1 MGWGTGMDNQI
12 NEVTIVGGGT
22 AGWLTAA
29 FLVRFMNL
37 RNKQNP
43 VIITLIESPN
53 VPTIGV
59 GEATVPTMPGLL
71 RSLGISEKEFFI
83 RCNASFKLGV
93 RFSNWN
99 HDRQGR
105 GTSFIHPFDGISTQ
119 LGGQNPAYH
128 FHKFGGPP
136 GRDNIDDCLAVS
148 GVAIAAKVGPKLLT
162 HGDYESQLNY
172 AYHLDAGKFAE
183 FLREISIGRGVN
195 HVLDDVEEI
204 EQDERGYISALK
216 LQRQGRHPVE
226 LVIDCTGFKGV
237 IINQVLGVPFRDYSK
252 YLLNNRAMAVQIPHR
267 DVSKIEPCTNST
279 ALGAGWV
286 WRVPL
291 YNRIGTGYVF
301 SSNFRSDD
309 EARDEFLAHLGDDGK
324 KAEPRVIPVRIGR
337 MERAWEKNCIAIGL
351 SAGFIE
357 PLESTA
363 IYMIEN
369 FVKLLLINF
378 PDKSFPPILSQRFN
392 EKTEKMMQSIRDFI
406 ILHYCTNNREDS
418 EYWRVAREEMELPE
432 SVENLL
438 EEYRHTLP
446 VNTDFD
452 GVYLFNYFSYNTIL
466 FSKGYLGGIRY
477 PAERFIVREDW
488 DQRIADFLKYEQKKL
503 AGLPNHYQLL
513 RKIRGEDDAQVPQS
527 GISFGGFGGPA
538 FGAPPGGIQMPQ
550 ATVQL
555 GGGPMKP
562 SIRFAAKKSE
572 EPAKKAEQDDLSG
585 SHIL

>member
-43 VIITLIESPN
+43 VSPN

-148 GVAIAAKVGPKLLT
+148 GAAIAAKVGPKLLT

>member
-1 MGWGTGMDNQI
+1 MDNQI

-148 GVAIAAKVGPKLLT
+148 GAAIAAKVGPKLLT